1 MTARQ
6 WTVLAVASA
15 VVLAADY
22 RAPAGDRSARRT
34 EEGPGT
40 ILPGGRLLSPYGA
53 QYTTGPGP
61 FGLAISPSGRRII
74 TANGGPDRYSLTILE
89 NADGAWR
96 TRTLHVHGKEDAD
109 ADEWKS
115 TFMGLAFDGENVV
128 YASEGESGQ
137 VRMLDAR
144 TGARIHRFDL
154 NVAGFADSYSGDL
167 AFDAGRGILYVVD
180 QANFRVALIDVRR
193 RRYISSARVG
203 RLPFAIALSPDGAR
217 AYVTNVGMFEYKP
230 IPGADPK
237 RPRETGLPFPAF
249 GFPSKEARDGARRET
264 GSGPVDVPG
273 LGDPNVPAA
282 NSVCVLDVRDPATPK
297 AIRFIRTGL
306 PFGGRSNGGSA
317 PAGLLAVGGRLFAT
331 NSTNDSV
338 SVIDAVSL
346 EVTKEIPLR
355 VAGLENY
362 RGIIPIGLAYHAGRN
377 QLLIAE
383 AGINAV
389 GVVDAA
395 TLRVIGHIP
404 AGWFPTRVALDSETV
419 YVTNAKG
426 HGIGPN
432 ATLDGPKPKSFQLDR
447 RRGSISRYVLPPA
460 SELAGLTAQV
470 IANNGFAPAPAPP
483 AIPPG
488 ITHVV
493 IIVKEN
499 RTFDEVFGDIAGAP
513 KLARYG
519 RRVTPN
525 HHSIAARWAM
535 SDNFY
540 VDSEVSVDGH
550 HWLVG
555 SYPNVWTEST
565 LMAAYGGAKMFRLPT
580 TAPGRLSFPQSNSSV
595 HPEDQLEA
603 GTLWHHLDRHHVT
616 FRNFGEGYELAGVDE
631 GEGLKPT
638 GARYLTNVPMPE
650 PLYRNTSR
658 NYAQFN
664 TNIPD
669 QVRAT
674 QFISEIEE
682 LYRKPAKPLP
692 KLLYIH
698 LPNDH
703 TAKPRP
709 GDGYATDASYVAD
722 NDYALGRILEYLS
735 HSPWWRNMVVLITE
749 DDAQSGVDHVDAH
762 RTVLLAA
769 GPYMKRGYVA
779 HQNSSFPGLLKTVFR
794 ILHVPPL
801 NLYDATATDL
811 GECFT
816 REPDFTPYT
825 LLPVDRQIFDPAKA
839 REPLDPRPGP
849 KMDDPGELRRQHK
862 RQ

>member
-1 MTARQ
+1 MTARR
-6 WTVLAVASA
+6 WVLLAVASA
-15 VVLAADY
+15 AALAADY
-22 RAPAGDRSARRT
+22 RTPAGERAAQRT

-89 NADGAWR
+89 NAQGDWR
-96 TRTLHVHGKEDAD
+96 TRTLHVHGKGDRD

-115 TFMGLAFDGENVV
+115 TFMGLAFDGEDVV

-167 AFDAGRGILYVVD
+167 AFDGGRGILYVVD
-180 QANFRVALIDVRR
+180 QANFRVALIDVRKK
-193 RRYISSARVG
+193 RYISSARVG

-230 IPGADPK
+230 IPGADPQ

-264 GSGPVDVPG
+264 ESGPVDVPG

-282 NSVCVLDVRDPATPK
+282 NSVCVLDVRDPAAPK
-297 AIRFIRTGL
+297 ALKFIRTGL
-306 PFGGRSNGGSA
+306 PFGARSNGGSA

-338 SVIDAVSL
+338 SVIDAARL

-355 VAGLENY
+355 IAGLENY
-362 RGIIPIGLAYHAGRN
+362 RGVIPIGLTYHPGRN

-395 TLRVIGHIP
+395 ALRVIGHIP
-404 AGWFPTRVALDSETV
+404 AGWFPTRVALDGDTV

-447 RRGSISRYVLPPA
+447 RRGSISRYTLPPA
-460 SELAGLTAQV
+460 AELPGLTAQV
-470 IANNGFAPAPAPP
+470 IANNGFTSAPAPP

-499 RTFDEVFGDIAGAP
+499 RTFDEVFGDITGAP
-513 KLARYG
+513 NLARYG

-540 VDSEVSVDGH
+540 ADSEVSVDGH

-565 LMAAYGGAKMFRLPT
+565 LMAAYGGAKTFRLPT

-603 GTLWHHLDRHHVT
+603 GTLWHHLDRHRVT

-638 GARYLTNVPMPE
+638 GARYFTNAPMPE

-682 LYRKPAKPLP
+682 LYRKPGKALP
-692 KLLYIH
+692 KLLFIH

-709 GDGYATDASYVAD
+709 RDGYAIDASYVAD

-735 HSPWWRNMVVLITE
+735 HSSWWRNMVVFVTE

-769 GPYMKRGYVA
+769 GPYVKRGYVA

-794 ILHVPPL
+794 ILHLPPL

-811 GECFT
+811 SECFT
-816 REPDFTPYT
+816 SEPDFPPYT
-825 LLPVDRQIFDPAKA
+825 LLPVDQQIFDPAKA

-849 KMDDPGELRRQHK
+849 KMDDPGELKRQHRRQ
-862 RQ
+862 

>member
-1 MTARQ
+1 MTARS
-6 WTVLAVASA
+6 WMLLAAASIVA
-15 VVLAADY
+15 LAADY
-22 RAPAGDRSARRT
+22 RTPAGERPTRRT

-115 TFMGLAFDGENVV
+115 TFMGLAFDGEDVV

-167 AFDAGRGILYVVD
+167 AFDRGRGILYVVD
-180 QANFRVALIDVRR
+180 QANFRVALIDVRKK
-193 RRYISSARVG
+193 RYISSARVG

-249 GFPSKEARDGARRET
+249 GFPSKDARDGARRET
-264 GSGPVDVPG
+264 QSGAIDVPG
-273 LGDPNVPAA
+273 LGDPTVPAA
-282 NSVCVLDVRDPATPK
+282 NSVCVLDVRDPAAPT
-297 AIRFIRTGL
+297 AIKFIRTGL

-317 PAGLLAVGGRLFAT
+317 PAGLLAIRGRVFAT

-338 SVIDAVSL
+338 SVIDAATL

-355 VAGLENY
+355 IAGLENY
-362 RGIIPIGLAYHAGRN
+362 RGLIPIGLAYHPGRN

-395 TLRVIGHIP
+395 TLRVVGHIP
-404 AGWFPTRVALDSETV
+404 AGWFPTRVALDGDTV

-447 RRGSISRYVLPPA
+447 RRGSISRYALPPA

-470 IANNGFAPAPAPP
+470 IANNGFTPAPVPA

-488 ITHVV
+488 ITHAV

-499 RTFDEVFGDIAGAP
+499 RTFDEVFGDMAGAP

-565 LMAAYGGAKMFRLPT
+565 LMAAYGGAKTFRLPT

-603 GTLWHHLDRHHVT
+603 GTLWHHLDRHHVI
-616 FRNFGEGYELAGVDE
+616 FRNFGEGYELAGVNE

-638 GARYLTNVPMPE
+638 GARYFTNVPMPD

-674 QFISEIEE
+674 QFITEIEA
-682 LYRKPAKPLP
+682 LYRKPGKPLP
-692 KLLYIH
+692 RLLYIH

-709 GDGYATDASYVAD
+709 RDGYATDASYVAD

-735 HSPWWRNMVVLITE
+735 HSPWWRNMVVFILSPKTTRRAESIT
-749 DDAQSGVDHVDAH
+749 ST
-762 RTVLLAA
+762 RTA
-769 GPYMKRGYVA
+769 PCCW
-779 HQNSSFPGLLKTVFR
+779 PP
-794 ILHVPPL
+794 VP
-801 NLYDATATDL
+801 T
-811 GECFT
+811 
-816 REPDFTPYT
+816 
-825 LLPVDRQIFDPAKA
+825 
-839 REPLDPRPGP
+839 
-849 KMDDPGELRRQHK
+849 
-862 RQ
+862 